1 MERYKE
7 YLETKYSP
15 LLEKRFKDLKK
26 KKLSASKMNKREVK
40 SYYKEMNSPSLDFLR
55 STNNQLRLY
64 VDWLI
69 NEKNDKI
76 RNVYKTITFEDLK
89 QCIIHLD
96 TRIISRKDLLIQIQ
110 SLPNASDKFF
120 CLALFEGIRG
130 NHYRDMHYIKREDIN
145 EKDCTITLQSGEVRK
160 VSKELIEYGIESCE
174 ATQYYSFTD
183 ARDYQYKNPTSGYIF
198 KAQYNSK
205 ISDGELNLP
214 DTTLL
219 SKYKYISMRIRSTMN
234 QSEAYMPKA
243 LRDSGMIDMIK
254 RLYKQD
260 KKKYKDTATI
270 KNTIL
275 THKKEIEDIYGIMY
289 SAEKFILR
297 YENQFDK

>member
-96 TRIISRKDLLIQIQ
+96 TRIISRKELLIQIQ
-110 SLPNASDKFF
+110 
-120 CLALFEGIRG
+120 I
-130 NHYRDMHYIKREDIN
+130 HIN
-145 EKDCTITLQSGEVRK
+145 ENKKHYESVR
-160 VSKELIEYGIESCE
+160 S
-174 ATQYYSFTD
+174 
-183 ARDYQYKNPTSGYIF
+183 
-198 KAQYNSK
+198 
-205 ISDGELNLP
+205 
-214 DTTLL
+214 
-219 SKYKYISMRIRSTMN
+219 
-234 QSEAYMPKA
+234 
-243 LRDSGMIDMIK
+243 
-254 RLYKQD
+254 
-260 KKKYKDTATI
+260 
-270 KNTIL
+270 
-275 THKKEIEDIYGIMY
+275 IY
-289 SAEKFILR
+289 A
-297 YENQFDK
+297 

>member
-1 MERYKE
+1 MERYKD
-7 YLETKYSP
+7 YLKIKYSP
-15 LLEKRFKDLKK
+15 LLETRFKDFKK
-26 KKLSASKMNKREVK
+26 QKLSASKLSKKEIK
-40 SYYKEMNSPSLDFLR
+40 DYYKKMHSPSLDFLR

-69 NEKNDKI
+69 KEKNNQIK
-76 RNVYKTITFEDLK
+76 NVYKTITLEDLK
-89 QCIIHLD
+89 QCIAHLD
-96 TRIISRKDLLIQIQ
+96 TRIISRKELLMQIQ

-130 NHYRDMHYIKREDIN
+130 NHYRDMHYIKRKDIN
-145 EKDCTITLQSGEVRK
+145 EKDCTIKLQSGEVRK
-160 VSKELIEYGIESCE
+160 VSKELIKYGIESCE

-183 ARDYQYKNPTSGYIF
+183 AKDYQYKNPASGYVF

-205 ISDGELNLP
+205 ISDGELDLP

-254 RLYKQD
+254 HLYKND
-260 KKKYKDTATI
+260 KRRYKDATI

-275 THKKEIEDIYGIMY
+275 THKKELEEVYGIMY
-289 SAEKFILR
+289 SADKFILR
-297 YENQFDK
+297 YEKQLNE